1 MHGKALRWG
10 HYQNL
15 MLSLAATSG
24 SHLILVMPLSVGL
37 IPTSYLH
44 LLSEADE
51 VSGD

>member
-1 MHGKALRWG
+1 MHDKALRWG

-15 MLSLAATSG
+15 MLSLAATSD

-51 VSGD
+51 VSRD